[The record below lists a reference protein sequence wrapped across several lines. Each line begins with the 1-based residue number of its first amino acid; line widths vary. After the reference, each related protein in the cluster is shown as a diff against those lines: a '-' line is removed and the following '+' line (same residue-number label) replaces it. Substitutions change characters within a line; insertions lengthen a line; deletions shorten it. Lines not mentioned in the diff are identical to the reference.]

1 MNPVFPSSSID
12 IHILLLRMHPL
23 RCAAAGRTRS
33 TKHQAKGPPHTQPY
47 ARVRF
52 CAVPYPVS
60 PDRLLMWRRNATWD
74 NGGVGKKEVK
84 RSIEQ
89 ASQAC
94 ARSNIVDGGFI
105 PVK

>member
-1 MNPVFPSSSID
+1 
-12 IHILLLRMHPL
+12 
-23 RCAAAGRTRS
+23 
-33 TKHQAKGPPHTQPY
+33 
-47 ARVRF
+47 
-52 CAVPYPVS
+52 
-60 PDRLLMWRRNATWD
+60 MWRRNATWD

-94 ARSNIVDGGFI
+94 ARFNIVDGGFI